1 MTEPATTSDPED
13 ARRIAWFQ
21 QVRAL
26 HKWKRAAGVI
36 GCILAVILML
46 WSKYSPATAP
56 PWATLAGLVIAGL
69 SWALFAFVILARMMW
84 VRRHPLN
91 PKT

>member
-1 MTEPATTSDPED
+1 MTDPASADPED

-21 QVRAL
+21 QVRGL

-46 WSKYSPATAP
+46 WSKYSPDTAP
-56 PWATLAGLVIAGL
+56 AWATPVGLGIAAI
-69 SWALFAFVILARMMW
+69 SWALFAYVVVARMMW
-84 VRRHPLN
+84 VRRNPLE
-91 PKT
+91 PKA